1 MGNLQE
7 TKVSLQAKESRL
19 ILRRTMTK
27 TELLL
32 EKAKEIHLEVK
43 SIVMELLTS
52 PMSEEQ
58 KELVLKLYR
67 LVK

>member
-1 MGNLQE
+1 
-7 TKVSLQAKESRL
+7 
-19 ILRRTMTK
+19 MTK
-27 TELLL
+27 IKMLIRR
-32 EKAKEIHLEVK
+32 AKEIHLEVK

-58 KELVLKLYR
+58 KELILKLYR